1 MKFRKIVTPLLALA
15 LTLPLAAS
23 AAASYRDVLD
33 TPARDSAFAAKSL
46 LNGVANA
53 GQRIV
58 AVGQR
63 GHIIYSDDGG
73 KTWLQAK
80 VPVSSDL
87 VAVSFPTPAKGWA
100 VGHDGVVL
108 HTADGGAT
116 WVRQLDG
123 RRAGQLMADYY
134 TAKAGSGAL
143 GSPDAAAGLVSE
155 AERIAAQGAENSF
168 LDVWFADENNGFIV
182 GAFNLLFR
190 TTDGG
195 KTWEPWFHRTDN
207 PNRLHL
213 YAIRQVGGNL
223 YLAGEQ
229 GLVLKLDQATGKFSA
244 LGTGYKGSFF
254 GITGSGDAVMVFGLR
269 GNVFRSVDGG
279 KNWQKVATGLQD
291 AVTGAADCGERRLIL
306 VSQAGRMLVSDDGGE
321 SFRQVKQ
328 EQPAPASAVACLG
341 KDAAMIAGA
350 RGVRAQAIQ

>member
-182 GAFNLLFR
+182 GAFNLTFPHDR
-190 TTDGG
+190 
-195 KTWEPWFHRTDN
+195 W
-207 PNRLHL
+207 
-213 YAIRQVGGNL
+213 RQ
-223 YLAGEQ
+223 
-229 GLVLKLDQATGKFSA
+229 D
-244 LGTGYKGSFF
+244 LGT
-254 GITGSGDAVMVFGLR
+254 
-269 GNVFRSVDGG
+269 
-279 KNWQKVATGLQD
+279 
-291 AVTGAADCGERRLIL
+291 L
-306 VSQAGRMLVSDDGGE
+306 VPPY
-321 SFRQVKQ
+321 RQP
-328 EQPAPASAVACLG
+328 QPAAPLRHPPG
-341 KDAAMIAGA
+341 
-350 RGVRAQAIQ
+350 RR